1 VVRLKGALTIKDTLC
16 YARRPMKAVVNR
28 TVLGQGIAR
37 VESVSKVT
45 GTCTYA
51 ADVNRSDA
59 LWGGFCRSPFPHAR
73 LLNVDVS
80 RAQRLPGV
88 KAVITGKDVSPR
100 LEGLNLQDQPIFAR
114 ERVRY
119 IGEKVAGVA
128 AIDKDVV
135 EEALELIDVE
145 YEELPAVFD
154 PLEAMKIN
162 APILHPDYST
172 YRGSFKEPSLKNVR
186 SAHRSSKGNIEEGW
200 GGSDQVFENTFH
212 TQMVHQGFIEPRAG
226 VVEIDQQGRVGIWE
240 CQQAPFRVREWLAAH
255 TDIPEERIVVHAV
268 STGGSFG
275 GKLGYDDIIYIYYLA
290 RATGKPVK
298 VVNSYTEGLLDGEP
312 RHAAVI
318 TLRTG
323 VKKDGRLWAWD
334 GRIVYNGGAYGSRN
348 PQNAMTGTF
357 MLAGSYRTPHV
368 RMEGLIVYTN
378 QVPCGYFRAP
388 GEVQNLY
395 AVESHMDMMAEKLRL
410 DPLEFRLRN
419 VLREGDSQPNTKP
432 LRDPRGREVLEQVS
446 KVSRWRKTKLRPS
459 KDGPNILL
467 GRGLSLGNHHI
478 GPGRS
483 TAELFL
489 EPDGSLRLVT
499 SVRDV
504 GVGAYTMHRQVVAE
518 MLGVEPQL
526 VQIDLRG
533 TDTGVYDGGVMA
545 QRGVH
550 IEGRAVARAADSLIA
565 LLRTQAAT
573 LWEVEVD
580 KVRWEKGRAC
590 LISPKKRYL
599 DLKGL
604 ARLSQNGSLHGVG
617 YCKDNSSDLYC
628 FYAAVANVEVDK
640 ETGQVKIR
648 QIHFALDVT
657 RVINPI
663 IHQGQIEGGVMQG
676 VGFTL
681 MENLVVDDG
690 QVMTLNLGDYKIP
703 NIRDIPELMTS
714 LVKAKEGPGPFGTKA
729 VAECGIS
736 IIAPAIANAVY
747 DATGVRFMDAPITA
761 EKVLEGRN

>member
-1 VVRLKGALTIKDTLC
+1 
-16 YARRPMKAVVNR
+16 MKSDK
-28 TVLGQGIAR
+28 VLGKGIPR
-37 VESVSKVT
+37 VEGVSKVT
-45 GTCTYA
+45 GVCTYA

-59 LWGGFCRSPFPHAR
+59 LWGGFRRSPFPHAR

-154 PLEAMKIN
+154 PLEAMEID

-200 GGSDQVFENTFH
+200 EGSDQVFENTFR

-268 STGGSFG
+268 TTGGSFG

-432 LRDPRGREVLEQVS
+432 LRDPRGREVLEEVS
-446 KVSRWRKTKLRPS
+446 KVSRLRKAKPRPP
-459 KDGPNILL
+459 KDRPNILL

-518 MLGVEPQL
+518 MLGVDPQL

-545 QRGVH
+545 QRGIH

-565 LLRTQAAT
+565 LFRKQAAT

-590 LISPKKRYL
+590 LLSPKKRYL

-604 ARLSQNGSLHGVG
+604 ARISQNGTLHEVG

-628 FYAAVANVEVDK
+628 FYAAVADVEVDR

-648 QIHFALDVT
+648 LIHFALDVT

-703 NIRDIPELMTS
+703 NIRDIPELTTS

-747 DATGVRFMDAPITA
+747 DATGVRFMDAPIMA
-761 EKVLEGRN
+761 EKVLEGLNGSRKSLSA